1 MVRRYAF
8 TMIELI
14 FAIVVISIAVI
25 SLPMMIQT
33 STKGIENNLVQEAIF
48 ASSAK
53 LNEIISYP
61 WDENSIPNGSTFSEV
76 IWTNANDC
84 NSSTKLRPGHIMEQQ
99 HRRCLDSNF
108 SVIQPTAAAA
118 LGMEAN
124 DNNVYDD
131 IDDFNGVSTAMFIDN
146 SGAGVI
152 TSAQGYKNNYTMD
165 VNVSYAA
172 FGTITAANKNMK
184 KIIITIKN
192 SDNNVTTKLT
202 TYSANIG
209 EADYLKRSF

>member
-1 MVRRYAF
+1 VVKRYAF

-33 STKGIENNLVQEAIF
+33 STKGIESNLVQEAIF

-53 LNEIISYP
+53 LKEIISYP
-61 WDENSIPNGSTFSEV
+61 WDDNSIQSGSMLSKV
-76 IWTNANDC
+76 IWTSAHDC

-108 SVIQPTAAAA
+108 SLIQPTAV
-118 LGMEAN
+118 LGMEVN
-124 DNNVYDD
+124 DAGVYDD
-131 IDDFNGVSTAMFIDN
+131 IDDFNNVSTHIFIN
-146 SGAGVI
+146 NTGGSI
-152 TSAQGYKNNYTMD
+152 TSAQGYKEDYTMD
-165 VNVSYAA
+165 INVSYAA
-172 FGTITAANKNMK
+172 FDTTTAASKNMK
-184 KIIITIKN
+184 KIDITIKD
-192 SDNNVTTKLT
+192 SDNNITTKLH

-209 EADYLKRSF
+209 EVDYYKRSF

>member
-33 STKGIENNLVQEAIF
+33 STKGIEGNLVQEAIF

-61 WDENSIPNGSTFSEV
+61 WDDNSMQSGSIFSRV
-76 IWTNANDC
+76 IWTSANDC
-84 NSSTKLRPGHIMEQQ
+84 NQSTKLRSGHIMQQQ

-108 SVIQPTAAAA
+108 SIIQPTAV
-118 LGMEAN
+118 LGMEVN
-124 DNNVYDD
+124 DAGVYDD
-131 IDDFNGVSTAMFIDN
+131 IDDFNNVSAPMFIDN
-146 SGAGVI
+146 SGSGVI
-152 TSAQGYKNNYTMD
+152 TSAEGYKTPYKMD

-172 FGTITAANKNMK
+172 FGTVPAASKNMK
-184 KIIITIKN
+184 RIDITIIDSN
-192 SDNNVTTKLT
+192 TSVTTTKLH

-209 EADYLKRSF
+209 EIDYYKRSFL